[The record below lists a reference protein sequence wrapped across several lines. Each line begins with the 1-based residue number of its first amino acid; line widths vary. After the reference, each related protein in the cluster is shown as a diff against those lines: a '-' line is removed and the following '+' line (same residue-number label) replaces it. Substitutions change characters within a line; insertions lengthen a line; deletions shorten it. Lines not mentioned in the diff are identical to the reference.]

1 MWLVSATY
9 NWWAAFMVI
18 GRDTQVHNP
27 KATKMVLLAAMLR
40 VQCTFWSQIV
50 SQSGSPPPHAHTMS
64 DWLCTR
70 LRFLAAPS
78 PLVTRYEHQ
87 ILCSLSLSLSLS
99 LSYKTIFH
107 TVFGP
112 EIWALT
118 LCYASRHDLL
128 NSTDPTHS
136 VLMIATNQNAN
147 ANWRWRKKIIYQF
160 LEAKDWRS
168 ILLIMQ
174 KEVQGIMICTHTR
187 TRPPHAFSISPGDK
201 WWQTV

>member
-1 MWLVSATY
+1 LYLKV
-9 NWWAAFMVI
+9 AAHHPMHTPCLTDFALDFVFLM
-18 GRDTQVHNP
+18 HHHY
-27 KATKMVLLAAMLR
+27 LLQDMNIK
-40 VQCTFWSQIV
+40 F
-50 SQSGSPPPHAHTMS
+50 
-64 DWLCTR
+64 
-70 LRFLAAPS
+70 F
-78 PLVTRYEHQ
+78 
-87 ILCSLSLSLSLS
+87 SLSLSLSLS
-99 LSYKTIFH
+99 HTYKTIFH